1 MKAHRKKKL
10 LTILGSL
17 LLLSVAVAL
26 LMYAIRSYVD
36 VFYEPTR
43 VVNGDAPLGKTIRVG
58 GLVTTGS
65 VKRSPDSLYVEFDIT
80 DNEETITITFDKS
93 LPDLFREGQGIM
105 AEGKLVD
112 NKTLKATKVLA
123 KHDENYMPPEIAE
136 TLKKS
141 HKDGVERMHK
151 ESSSNS
157 SNKRNY

>member
-17 LLLSVAVAL
+17 LLLSIAVGL
-26 LMYAIRSYVD
+26 LMYAIRGYVD
-36 VFYEPTR
+36 VFYEPSR
-43 VVNGDAPLGKTIRVG
+43 VVNGDAPLNKTIRVG

-65 VKRSPDSLYVEFDIT
+65 VKRAPDSLYVEFDIT

-141 HKDGVERMHK
+141 HKEGVEKMK
-151 ESSSNS
+151 Q
-157 SNKRNY
+157 KGKYK